1 MNRHKI
7 FYRNHAVRKYLVF
20 IFFTVLTFMFWLTNK
35 LAMDYIA
42 VVQLVPKIKSSSAIY
57 SDAED
62 NVLHVKLT
70 APGFF
75 ILRKNFVGKTTFYIN
90 PENILDKKQSETVKI
105 PTANLKDHISDFFDK
120 DIKIISI
127 DPDTIFFK
135 GSAYFSRKVPV
146 NPNFSLSF
154 KSEFRQSA
162 PTILTPD
169 SVIVTGAKKDV
180 EIIKDM
186 SFPLKKYENLEES
199 VEDVSNLSFASN
211 IIVSPAKVRYKIPIE
226 RCTEGKVSVPVKTI
240 NVPENNKLF
249 LFPAHID
256 IKYTVP
262 TAHYQSVSDGDF
274 SAEAD
279 YNETASSLSRHIK
292 VKIMRKPNF
301 VFDVKTE
308 PSFVEFLIQR

>member
-1 MNRHKI
+1 
-7 FYRNHAVRKYLVF
+7 
-20 IFFTVLTFMFWLTNK
+20 MFWLTNK
-35 LAMDYIA
+35 LAKDYIA

-62 NVLHVKLT
+62 NVLHVKLA

-75 ILRKNFVGKTTFYIN
+75 VLRKNFVGKTAFYIN
-90 PENILDKKQSETVKI
+90 PENILDKQQSETVKI
-105 PTANLKDHISDFFDK
+105 PTASLKELISDFFDK

-127 DPDTIFFK
+127 DPDTIFFN

-146 NPNFSLSF
+146 NANFSLSF

-162 PTILTPD
+162 PTIFSPD

-180 EIIKDM
+180 EIIGNL
-186 SFPLKKYENLEES
+186 SFPLKKYEDLEES

-211 IIVSPAKVRYKIPIE
+211 IIVSPAKVRYKIPVE
-226 RCTEGKVSVPVKTI
+226 RCTEGKVSVPVKTV

-249 LFPAHID
+249 LFPARID

-262 TAHYQSVSDGDF
+262 MANYQSVSDGDF
-274 SAEAD
+274 LAEAD
-279 YNETASSLSRHIK
+279 YNETANSLSRHIK
-292 VKIMRKPNF
+292 VKIMRKPSF